1 MNRLKECRESM
12 GYSQKYVAISLGV
25 SAPTVC
31 DWELDKKHPSQ
42 KNLRKLSE
50 FYGKPIDYLLGNDL
64 DGNQPTAQ
72 SRELDEELVNLLTDL
87 SPGEVQ
93 RVQDFVSGLKA
104 SRAGEAS
111 PRL

>member
-1 MNRLKECRESM
+1 MNRLKECRESR
-12 GYSQKYVAISLGV
+12 GFSQKYVAITLGV

-31 DWELDKKHPSQ
+31 DWESGKKSPSQ

-50 FYGKPIDYLLGNDL
+50 FYGKTIDYLLGNESGKD
-64 DGNQPTAQ
+64 QPAAQ
-72 SRELDEELVNLLTDL
+72 GSGLDEELVNLLTDL

-111 PRL
+111 PRQ